1 MPKDS
6 QLTKHYD
13 GRVKEI
19 KTEVAVKSMGA
30 SDDMFHSYDAIWDT
44 GAMDS
49 CISPKAVSELN
60 LQSYDVMR
68 VRGVGDDIGRL
79 CPVYLMNLK
88 LSNGVVIKG
97 VRMVGVEI
105 GGGSD
110 VLIGMNVIARG
121 NFSIFYDAQEDMNMS
136 FELLYKI

>member
-1 MPKDS
+1 MLKESP
-6 QLTKHYD
+6 LTKHYD

-30 SDDMFHSYDAIWDT
+30 KDDTFHSYDAIWDT

-49 CISPKAVSELN
+49 CISPKAASELQ
-60 LQSYDVMR
+60 LQEYDVIR
-68 VRGVGDDIGRL
+68 VRGVGDSAGKL

-88 LSNGVVIKG
+88 LSNGVIIKG

-110 VLIGMNVIARG
+110 ALIGMNVITRG
-121 NFSIFYDAQEDMNMS
+121 NFSIFYDSQEDMNMS

>member
-1 MPKDS
+1 MPKS
-6 QLTKHYD
+6 EILTKHYD

-30 SDDMFHSYDAIWDT
+30 EDDVFHSYDAIWDT

-49 CISPKAVSELN
+49 CISPKVADELG
-60 LQSYDVMR
+60 LESYDVTR
-68 VRGVGDDIGRL
+68 VRGVGDSTGTLR
-79 CPVYLMNLK
+79 PVYLMNLK

-97 VRMVGVEI
+97 VRMVGIEV
-105 GGGSD
+105 GGSD
-110 VLIGMNVIARG
+110 VLIGMNVICRG
-121 NFSIFYDAQEDMNMS
+121 NFSVFYDEQEDMNMS